1 MPPKSPSK
9 KSTGKGITKK
19 SAKADKNN
27 DGKTTRS
34 EAKDGNLKVSAADL
48 NDDGRVTR
56 SEARKLAK
64 VKPLK

>member
-1 MPPKSPSK
+1 MPPKSSSK
-9 KSTGKGITKK
+9 KPASKGVTKK

-34 EAKDGNLKVSAADL
+34 EAKDGHLSVSAADL

-64 VKPLK
+64 V